1 MLKRLEVVG
10 VKILTIFCNS
20 SMFMYFLV
28 CWRTRVQSALAIG
41 IARVDAHKHES
52 VCAS

>member
-10 VKILTIFCNS
+10 VKIVVIFCSS

-28 CWRTRVQSALAIG
+28 CWRTRIQSALAIG
-41 IARVDAHKHES
+41 ISRVDVHEVES